1 MTRGQLPNR
10 IRRGDV
16 VWVEDPFG
24 FDAAEE
30 SGDSNDHPYAII
42 STDAHPFHGT
52 EYLAMLITTTER
64 AAAVEIPSEKWAY
77 GSLSKASYISPWTV
91 VTIKD
96 TDLFGYQGQL
106 ETSAVDTAVQQ
117 LPPYVGL

>member
-10 IRRGDV
+10 LRRGDV

-24 FDAAEE
+24 FDASDGADE
-30 SGDSNDHPYAII
+30 STDHPYVIV

-64 AAAVEIPSEKWAY
+64 ADAVRIRNEDWDY
-77 GSLSKASYISPWTV
+77 GSLSKPSYISPWTV
-91 VTIKD
+91 VTVKD
-96 TDLFGYQGQL
+96 SDLFGYQGQL
-106 ETSAVDTAVQQ
+106 KPAIVDTAVEQV
-117 LPPYVGL
+117 PPYVGL

>member
-30 SGDSNDHPYAII
+30 SGDSDDHPNVII
-42 STDAHPFHGT
+42 STDANPFHGT

-91 VTIKD
+91 VTIKY

-106 ETSAVDTAVQQ
+106 ELSAVDTAVQQ

>member
-16 VWVEDPFG
+16 VWVDDPFG
-24 FDAAEE
+24 FDASEVT
-30 SGDSNDHPYAII
+30 DDPDDHPYVII

-52 EYLAMLITTTER
+52 EYLAMLMTTTKRTE
-64 AAAVEIPSEKWAY
+64 AISVKETGWEY
-77 GSLSKASYISPWTV
+77 GSLSKPSYISPWTV
-91 VTIKD
+91 VTVKD
-96 TDLFGYQGQL
+96 SALFGYQGQL
-106 ETSAVDTAVQQ
+106 EPTVVDTAVEQ

>member
-24 FDAAEE
+24 FDA
-30 SGDSNDHPYAII
+30 SDGTDDLDDHPYVII

-64 AAAVEIPSEKWAY
+64 DEAIGVQETDWEY
-77 GSLSKASYISPWTV
+77 GSLSKPSYISPWTV
-91 VTIKD
+91 VTVKD
-96 TDLFGYQGQL
+96 AALFGYQGQL
-106 ETSAVDTAVQQ
+106 ETAVVDTAVEQ

>member
-16 VWVEDPFG
+16 VWVDDPFG
-24 FDAAEE
+24 FGADET
-30 SGDSNDHPYAII
+30 DDPDDHPYLII
-42 STDAHPFHGT
+42 NTDAHPFHGT

-64 AAAVEIPSEKWAY
+64 DEAIGVQETDWEY
-77 GSLSKASYISPWTV
+77 GSLSKPSYISPWTV
-91 VTIKD
+91 VTVKD
-96 TDLFGYQGQL
+96 SALFGYQGQL
-106 ETSAVDTAVQQ
+106 EPAVVDTAVEQ

>member
-1 MTRGQLPNR
+1 MTRGQLPTS

-16 VWVEDPFG
+16 VWVADPFN
-24 FDAAEE
+24 FDADEKA
-30 SGDSNDHPYAII
+30 SDSNDHPYVII
-42 STDAHPFHGT
+42 STDDHPFHGT

-64 AAAVEIPSEKWAY
+64 ANTIGIPSEKWAY
-77 GSLSKASYISPWTV
+77 GSLSKPSYISPWTV

-106 ETSAVDTAVQQ
+106 ESTTVDTAVER
-117 LPPYVGL
+117 LPPYIGL

>member
-16 VWVEDPFG
+16 VWAQDPFG
-24 FDAAEE
+24 FEAND
-30 SGDSNDHPYAII
+30 GTNDPDDHPYVII

-64 AAAVEIPSEKWAY
+64 DEAISIQNKDWKH
-77 GSLSKASYISPWTV
+77 GSLSKPSYISPWTV
-91 VTIKD
+91 VTVKD
-96 TDLFGYQGQL
+96 SDLFGYQGQI
-106 ETSAVDTAVQQ
+106 ETVVVDSAVEQ